1 MNEKYFYLCVYL
13 SSLNLLPM
21 KRIFCTL
28 LLAVTHFIVGAQNNP
43 VNYPVY
49 SGKDLGL
56 SYSASASTFKIWAPT
71 ATDAKL
77 NLYKS
82 DIGGNAESSLKMN
95 KGINGVWELTV
106 KQDLKNSYYT
116 FQVNIGNTWSEEVVD
131 PYAKACGTNGLRA
144 QVVDFT
150 ETNPIG
156 WAQDKSPNF
165 STANKQTDA
174 IIYELHVRDASIHAS
189 SGIKNKGKFLG
200 LAELGTK
207 NMAGQYTGLSH
218 IKELG
223 VTHVH
228 LLPFYDYNSVDE
240 TKSATQ
246 YNWGYDPVN
255 YNIPEGSYSTNPS
268 DGKVRI
274 KELKEL
280 VKTMH
285 SNGLRI
291 IMDVVYNHT
300 ALTKNS
306 NFNILVPDYYYRKRA
321 DGSFSDASG
330 CGNET
335 ASDKAMF
342 QKFMIESVVYWVKEY
357 HIDGFRFDLMG
368 VHDIETM
375 NLISDTLHKIKPSI
389 VLYGEG
395 WTSGGSPLSEEKR
408 ALKKNAAQLND
419 IAVFSDDMRD
429 GIKGS
434 VFNINDR
441 GFATGNIGNS
451 ESVKFGIVAAG
462 NHPQINYNNINY
474 TKGPYTAGPA
484 GLINYADCHDNNIL
498 WDKIELS
505 FKDASEEARTKMAQ
519 LAYAIVLTAQGASF
533 LHAGT
538 EFLRTK
544 NGVENSFDKG
554 DIVNGINWDLKTKN
568 NNTYQLIRSLIKIRR
583 AHPAF
588 RMQTAAQIA
597 KHLQFENN
605 QSAGII
611 SYTMNGAA
619 VGDSWKKIWVAYNG
633 SQNPQS
639 VTLPTGTW
647 KIGLSTTGSTKMGN
661 NFTLAGSS
669 AVILYGE

>member
-1 MNEKYFYLCVYL
+1 MKK
-13 SSLNLLPM
+13 LLVV
-21 KRIFCTL
+21 IL
-28 LLAVTHFIVGAQNNP
+28 LIATASYGTAQNLSGS
-43 VNYPVY
+43 YPVY
-49 SGKDLGL
+49 NGKDLGL
-56 SYSASASTFKIWAPT
+56 TYSPKVATFKIWAPT
-71 ATDAKL
+71 ATAAKL

-82 DIGGNAESSLKMN
+82 DLGGTAIRTINLN
-95 KGINGVWELTV
+95 KGENGVWQITV
-106 KQDLKNSYYT
+106 HENLKNNYYT
-116 FQVNIGNTWSEEVVD
+116 FQVNINNTWSEEVVD

-144 QVVDFT
+144 QVIDLK
-150 ETNPIG
+150 ETNPVG
-156 WAQDKSPNF
+156 WDQDKSPNF
-165 STANKQTDA
+165 SSTNKQTDA

-200 LAELGTK
+200 LAEVGTK
-207 NMAGQYTGLSH
+207 NNAGQSTGLSH

-240 TKSATQ
+240 TKAAVQ

-255 YNIPEGSYSTNPS
+255 YNIPEGSYSTNPA

-280 VKTMH
+280 IKTMH

-321 DGSFSDASG
+321 DGSFSDASS

-335 ASDKAMF
+335 ASDHAMF

-368 VHDIETM
+368 IHDIETM

-395 WTSGGSPLSEEKR
+395 WTSSSSPLPDDKR
-408 ALKKNAAQLND
+408 ALKKNAAKLNG

-441 GFATGNIGNS
+441 GFATGQIENS
-451 ESVKFGIVAAG
+451 ESVKFGVIAAG
-462 NHPQINYNNINY
+462 KHPQIDYSKVNYS
-474 TKGPYTAGPA
+474 KEPYTAGPA

-505 FKDASEEARTKMAQ
+505 FKEASVAERTKMHE

-554 DIVNGINWDLKTKN
+554 DIVNGINWDLKTQN
-568 NNTYQLIRSLIKIRR
+568 NASYQFIKSLIQIRR
-583 AHPAF
+583 THPAF
-588 RMQTAAQIA
+588 RMQTAQEIA
-597 KHLQFENN
+597 TNLNFEENLPP
-605 QSAGII
+605 GII
-611 SYTMNGAA
+611 AYTINGAA

-633 SQNPQS
+633 KQTPQTI
-639 VTLPTGTW
+639 TLPKGTW
-647 KIGLSTTGSTKMGN
+647 KVGLSSKGSSKSATN
-661 NFTLAGSS
+661 YTLAGSS
-669 AVILYGE
+669 AVILYGQ

>member
-1 MNEKYFYLCVYL
+1 MKNIIAFVVLFA
-13 SSLNLLPM
+13 SLNG
-21 KRIFCTL
+21 
-28 LLAVTHFIVGAQNNP
+28 LAAQESKID
-43 VNYPVY
+43 YPVY
-49 SGKDLGL
+49 TGKDLGL
-56 SYSASASTFKIWAPT
+56 TYTPTAATFKIWAPT
-71 ATDAKL
+71 ATAAKL
-77 NLYKS
+77 NIYKS
-82 DIGGNAESSLKMN
+82 DLGGTAVRSITMN
-95 KGINGVWELTV
+95 KGVNGVWQITV
-106 KQDLKNSYYT
+106 PENLKNSYYT

-144 QVVDFT
+144 QVIDLK
-150 ETNPIG
+150 ETNPVG
-156 WAQDKSPNF
+156 WDKDKSPNF
-165 STANKQTDA
+165 SVANKQTDA
-174 IIYELHVRDASIHAS
+174 LIYELHVRDASIHAS

-207 NMAGQYTGLSH
+207 NNTGQLTGLSH

-223 VTHVH
+223 VTHIH

-240 TKSATQ
+240 TKSAVQ

-274 KELKEL
+274 RELKEL
-280 VKTMH
+280 IKTMH

-321 DGSFSDASG
+321 DGSFSDASS

-335 ASDKAMF
+335 ASEKAMF
-342 QKFMIESVVYWVKEY
+342 QKFMIESVVYWVNEY

-368 VHDIETM
+368 IHDIQTM
-375 NLISDTLHKIKPSI
+375 NMISDTLHKIKPSI

-395 WTSGGSPLSEEKR
+395 WTSSSSPLPEDKR
-408 ALKKNAAQLND
+408 ALKKNAAQLNG

-434 VFNINDR
+434 VFNIDDR
-441 GFATGNIGNS
+441 GFATGNTSNS
-451 ESVKFGIVAAG
+451 ESVKFGVVAAG
-462 NHPQINYNNINY
+462 KHPQINYSKVNY
-474 TKGPYTAGPA
+474 SKEPYTSGPA

-505 FKDASEEARTKMAQ
+505 FKSASAAERTKMHE

-554 DIVNGINWDLKTKN
+554 DIVNGIDWDLKTKN
-568 NNTYQLIRSLIKIRR
+568 IASYQFIKSLVQIRR

-588 RMQTAAQIA
+588 RMQTAQQIA
-597 KHLQFENN
+597 TNINFENN
-605 QSAGII
+605 LPTGII
-611 SYTMNGAA
+611 AYTINGAA
-619 VGDSWKKIWVAYNG
+619 VGDNWKKIWIAYNG
-633 SQNPQS
+633 SQTPQTL
-639 VTLPTGTW
+639 TLPKGTW
-647 KIGLSTTGSTKMGN
+647 KVGLSSNGSSKIGN

-669 AVILYGE
+669 AVILYGQ

>member
-1 MNEKYFYLCVYL
+1 MKNIIAFVILFASL
-13 SSLNLLPM
+13 SGV
-21 KRIFCTL
+21 
-28 LLAVTHFIVGAQNNP
+28 AAQESKF
-43 VNYPVY
+43 VYPVY

-56 SYSASASTFKIWAPT
+56 TYTPTAATFKIWAPT
-71 ATDAKL
+71 ATAATL
-77 NLYKS
+77 NIYKS
-82 DIGGNAESSLKMN
+82 DLGGTAVRSITMN
-95 KGINGVWELTV
+95 KGDNGVWQITV
-106 KQDLKNSYYT
+106 PENLKNSYYT

-144 QVVDFT
+144 QVIDLK
-150 ETNPIG
+150 ETNPVG
-156 WAQDKSPNF
+156 WAQDISPNF
-165 STANKQTDA
+165 SVSNKQTDA
-174 IIYELHVRDASIHAS
+174 VIYELHVRDASIHAS

-207 NMAGQYTGLSH
+207 NSAGQFTGLSH

-223 VTHVH
+223 VTHIH

-240 TKSATQ
+240 TKSAVQ

-255 YNIPEGSYSTNPS
+255 YNIPEGSYSSNPA

-280 VKTMH
+280 IKTMH

-321 DGSFSDASG
+321 DGSFSDASS

-335 ASDKAMF
+335 ASEKAMF

-368 VHDIETM
+368 IHDIQTM
-375 NLISDTLHKIKPSI
+375 NMISDTLHKIKPSI

-395 WTSGGSPLSEEKR
+395 WTSSSSPLPEDKR
-408 ALKKNAAQLND
+408 ALKKNAAQLNG

-434 VFNINDR
+434 VFNIDDR
-441 GFATGNIGNS
+441 GFATGNTSNS

-462 NHPQINYNNINY
+462 KHPQINYSKVNY
-474 TKGPYTAGPA
+474 SKEPYTAGPA

-505 FKDASEEARTKMAQ
+505 FKSASAAERTKMHE

-554 DIVNGINWDLKTKN
+554 DIVNGIDWDLKTKN
-568 NNTYQLIRSLIKIRR
+568 IASYQFIKNLVQIRR
-583 AHPAF
+583 SHPAF
-588 RMQTAAQIA
+588 RMQTAEQIA
-597 KHLQFENN
+597 THLNFESN
-605 QSAGII
+605 QPTGII
-611 SYTMNGAA
+611 SYTINGAA
-619 VGDSWKKIWVAYNG
+619 VGDTWKKIWVAYNG
-633 SQNPQS
+633 SQTPQS
-639 VTLPTGTW
+639 LTLPKGTW
-647 KIGLSTTGSTKMGN
+647 KVGLSSNGSSKMGN

-669 AVILYGE
+669 AVILYGQ

>member
-1 MNEKYFYLCVYL
+1 MIVFVLL
-13 SSLNLLPM
+13 FASL
-21 KRIFCTL
+21 
-28 LLAVTHFIVGAQNNP
+28 THSTAQESKIS
-43 VNYPVY
+43 YPVY
-49 SGKDLGL
+49 TGSDLGL
-56 SYSASASTFKIWAPT
+56 TYSQKASTFKIWAPT
-71 ATDAKL
+71 ATAAKL

-82 DIGGNAESSLKMN
+82 DIGGTASRSIQMSSGEN
-95 KGINGVWELTV
+95 GIWLITLPEN
-106 KQDLKNSYYT
+106 LKNNYYT
-116 FQVNIGNTWSEEVVD
+116 FQVFIDNVWSEEVVD

-144 QVVDFT
+144 QVVDLN

-156 WAQDKSPNF
+156 WAKDRSPNF
-165 STANKQTDA
+165 STSNKQTDA
-174 IIYELHVRDASIHAS
+174 IIYELHVRDASIHES

-207 NMAGQYTGLSH
+207 NSAGQFTGLSH

-223 VTHVH
+223 VTHIH

-240 TKSATQ
+240 TKAATQ
-246 YNWGYDPVN
+246 YNWGYDPVH

-280 VKTMH
+280 IKTMH

-306 NFNILVPDYYYRKRA
+306 NFNILVPNYYYRKRA

-335 ASDKAMF
+335 ASDQAMF
-342 QKFMIESVVYWVKEY
+342 RKFMIESVVYWVKEY

-375 NLISDTLHKIKPSI
+375 NLISDTLHKLKPSI

-395 WTSGGSPLSEEKR
+395 WTSGGSTLPEEKR
-408 ALKKNAAQLND
+408 AIKKNAAQLNG

-462 NHPQINYNNINY
+462 NHPQINYNQVNY
-474 TKGPYTAGPA
+474 SKAPYTTGPA

-505 FKDASEEARTKMAQ
+505 FKDASIIERTKMHE

-568 NNTYQLIRSLIKIRR
+568 IGTYQFIKNVIKIRR
-583 AHPAF
+583 THPAF
-588 RMQTAAQIA
+588 RMQSAQQIA
-597 KHLQFENN
+597 NHLRFENN
-605 QSAGII
+605 QPAGII
-611 SYTMNGAA
+611 AYTINGAA
-619 VGDSWKKIWVAYNG
+619 VGDTWKKIWVAYNG
-633 SQNPQS
+633 SQTSQTL
-639 VTLPTGTW
+639 TLPMGSW
-647 KIGLSTTGSTKMGN
+647 KIGLSGKGSSIMGN
-661 NFTLAGSS
+661 NFTLSGSS

>member
-1 MNEKYFYLCVYL
+1 MKK
-13 SSLNLLPM
+13 LLVV
-21 KRIFCTL
+21 IL
-28 LLAVTHFIVGAQNNP
+28 LIATASYGTAQNLSGS
-43 VNYPVY
+43 YPVY
-49 SGKDLGL
+49 NGKDLGL
-56 SYSASASTFKIWAPT
+56 TYSPKAATFKIWAPT
-71 ATDAKL
+71 ATAARL

-82 DIGGNAESSLKMN
+82 DMGGTAIRTINLN
-95 KGINGVWELTV
+95 KGENGVWQITV
-106 KQDLKNSYYT
+106 HENLKNNYYT
-116 FQVNIGNTWSEEVVD
+116 FQVNINNTWSEEVVD

-144 QVVDFT
+144 QVIDLK
-150 ETNPIG
+150 ETNPVG
-156 WAQDKSPNF
+156 WDQDKSPNF
-165 STANKQTDA
+165 SSTNKQTDA

-200 LAELGTK
+200 LAEVGTK
-207 NMAGQYTGLSH
+207 NNAGQSTGLSH

-240 TKSATQ
+240 TKAAVQ

-280 VKTMH
+280 IKTMH
-285 SNGLRI
+285 SSGLRI

-306 NFNILVPDYYYRKRA
+306 NFNTLVPDYYYRKRA
-321 DGSFSDASG
+321 DGSFSDASS

-335 ASDKAMF
+335 ASDHAMF

-368 VHDIETM
+368 IHDIETM

-395 WTSGGSPLSEEKR
+395 WTSSSSPLPDDKR
-408 ALKKNAAQLND
+408 ALKKNAAKLNG

-441 GFATGNIGNS
+441 GFATGQIENS

-462 NHPQINYNNINY
+462 KHPQINYSKVNY
-474 TKGPYTAGPA
+474 SKEPYTASPA

-505 FKDASEEARTKMAQ
+505 FKEASVAERTKMHE

-554 DIVNGINWDLKTKN
+554 DVVNGINWDLKTQN
-568 NNTYQLIRSLIKIRR
+568 NSSYQFIKSLIQIRR

-597 KHLQFENN
+597 THLNFEENLPT
-605 QSAGII
+605 GII
-611 SYTMNGAA
+611 AYTINGAA
-619 VGDSWKKIWVAYNG
+619 VGDTWKKIWVAYNG
-633 SQNPQS
+633 KQTPQ
-639 VTLPTGTW
+639 TIALPKGTW
-647 KIGLSTTGSTKMGN
+647 KVGLSSKGSSKSATN
-661 NFTLAGSS
+661 YTLAGSS

>member
-1 MNEKYFYLCVYL
+1 MKNIAAFVVFII
-13 SSLNLLPM
+13 SLNV
-21 KRIFCTL
+21 
-28 LLAVTHFIVGAQNNP
+28 VTAQESRTS
-43 VNYPVY
+43 YPFY

-56 SYSASASTFKIWAPT
+56 TYSPKAATFKIWAPT
-71 ATDAKL
+71 ATAAKL

-82 DIGGNAESSLKMN
+82 DLGGTAIRSINMN
-95 KGINGVWELTV
+95 KGENGIWQITV
-106 KQDLKNSYYT
+106 AENLKNSYYT

-144 QVVDFT
+144 QVIDLK
-150 ETNPIG
+150 ETNPVG

-165 STANKQTDA
+165 SVSNKQTDA
-174 IIYELHVRDASIHAS
+174 VIYELHVRDASIHES

-200 LAELGTK
+200 LAEVGTK
-207 NMAGQYTGLSH
+207 NSAGQSTGLSH

-240 TKSATQ
+240 TKAAVQ

-255 YNIPEGSYSTNPS
+255 YNIPEGSYSTNPA

-280 VKTMH
+280 IKTMH

-300 ALTKNS
+300 ALTKNA

-321 DGSFSDASG
+321 DGSFSDASS

-335 ASDKAMF
+335 ASDHAMF
-342 QKFMIESVVYWVKEY
+342 QKFMIESVVYWVNEY

-368 VHDIETM
+368 IHDIETM

-395 WTSGGSPLSEEKR
+395 WTSSSSPLPEEKR
-408 ALKKNAAQLND
+408 ALKKNAAQLNG

-434 VFNINDR
+434 VFNIDDR

-462 NHPQINYNNINY
+462 KHPQINYSKVNY
-474 TKGPYTAGPA
+474 SKEPYTAGPA

-498 WDKIELS
+498 WDKIALS
-505 FKDASEEARTKMAQ
+505 FKEASVAERTKMHE

-554 DIVNGINWDLKTKN
+554 DIVNGIDWDLKTKN
-568 NNTYQLIRSLIKIRR
+568 NTSYQFIKNLVQIRR

-588 RMQTAAQIA
+588 RLQTAAQIA
-597 KHLQFENN
+597 THINFENS
-605 QSAGII
+605 QPAGII
-611 SYTMNGAA
+611 AYTINGAA
-619 VGDSWKKIWVAYNG
+619 VGDTWKKIWVAYNG
-633 SQNPQS
+633 SLSPQTL
-639 VTLPTGTW
+639 TLPRGTW
-647 KIGLSTTGSTKMGN
+647 KVGLSSNGSSKLDD

-669 AVILYGE
+669 AVILYGQ

>member
-1 MNEKYFYLCVYL
+1 MKKIIAFVIFFV
-13 SSLNLLPM
+13 SLN
-21 KRIFCTL
+21 I
-28 LLAVTHFIVGAQNNP
+28 VTAQENKTS
-43 VNYPVY
+43 YPVY

-56 SYSASASTFKIWAPT
+56 TYTPTAATFKIWAPT
-71 ATDAKL
+71 ATAAKL

-82 DIGGNAESSLKMN
+82 DLGGTATRSIAMN
-95 KGINGVWELTV
+95 QGVNGVWYLTV
-106 KQDLKNSYYT
+106 PENLKNSYYT

-131 PYAKACGTNGLRA
+131 PYAKACGTNGVRA
-144 QVVDFT
+144 QVIDLK
-150 ETNPIG
+150 ETNPVG
-156 WAQDKSPNF
+156 WAGDKSPSF
-165 STANKQTDA
+165 STSNKQTDA
-174 IIYELHVRDASIHAS
+174 VIYELHVRDASIHAS
-189 SGIKNKGKFLG
+189 SGIKNKGKFIG

-207 NMAGQYTGLSH
+207 NSAGQFTGLSH

-223 VTHVH
+223 VTHIH

-240 TKSATQ
+240 TKSAVQ

-255 YNIPEGSYSTNPS
+255 YNIPEGSYSTNPA

-280 VKTMH
+280 IKTMH

-321 DGSFSDASG
+321 DGSFSDASS

-342 QKFMIESVVYWVKEY
+342 QKFMIESVVYWVNEY

-368 VHDIETM
+368 IHDIQTM
-375 NLISDTLHKIKPSI
+375 NMISDTLHKIKPSI

-395 WTSGGSPLSEEKR
+395 WTSSSSPLPEEKR
-408 ALKKNAAQLND
+408 ALKKNAAQLKGV
-419 IAVFSDDMRD
+419 AVFSDDMRD

-434 VFNINDR
+434 VFNIGDR
-441 GFATGNIGNS
+441 GFATGNTSNS

-462 NHPQINYNNINY
+462 KHPQINYSKVNY
-474 TKGPYTAGPA
+474 SKEPYTAGPT

-505 FKDASEEARTKMAQ
+505 FKEASAAERTKMHE
-519 LAYAIVLTAQGASF
+519 LAYAIVLTAQGSSF

-538 EFLRTK
+538 EFLRSK

-554 DIVNGINWDLKTKN
+554 DIVNGIDWDLKTKN
-568 NNTYQLIRSLIKIRR
+568 NVSYQFIKSLVQIRR

-588 RMQTAAQIA
+588 RMQTAQQIA
-597 KHLQFENN
+597 TQLNFENN
-605 QSAGII
+605 LPTGII
-611 SYTMNGAA
+611 AYTINGGA
-619 VGDSWKKIWVAYNG
+619 VGDTWKKIWVAYNG
-633 SQNPQS
+633 SQTPQ
-639 VTLPTGTW
+639 TLRLPSGTW
-647 KIGLSTTGSTKMGN
+647 KIGLSSNGSSKMGN

-669 AVILYGE
+669 AVILYGQ

>member
-1 MNEKYFYLCVYL
+1 
-13 SSLNLLPM
+13 
-21 KRIFCTL
+21 
-28 LLAVTHFIVGAQNNP
+28 
-43 VNYPVY
+43 
-49 SGKDLGL
+49 
-56 SYSASASTFKIWAPT
+56 
-71 ATDAKL
+71 
-77 NLYKS
+77 
-82 DIGGNAESSLKMN
+82 MN
-95 KGINGVWELTV
+95 KGENGIWQITV
-106 KQDLKNSYYT
+106 AENLKNSYYT

-144 QVVDFT
+144 QVIDLK
-150 ETNPIG
+150 ETNPVG

-165 STANKQTDA
+165 SVSNKQTDA
-174 IIYELHVRDASIHAS
+174 VIYELHVRDASIHAS

-200 LAELGTK
+200 LAEVGTK
-207 NMAGQYTGLSH
+207 NSAGQSTGLSH

-240 TKSATQ
+240 TKAAVQ

-255 YNIPEGSYSTNPS
+255 YNIPEGSYSTNPA

-280 VKTMH
+280 IKTMH

-300 ALTKNS
+300 ALTKNA

-321 DGSFSDASG
+321 DGSFSDASS

-335 ASDKAMF
+335 ASDNAMF
-342 QKFMIESVVYWVKEY
+342 QKFMIESVVYWVNEY

-368 VHDIETM
+368 IHDIETM

-395 WTSGGSPLSEEKR
+395 WTSSSSPLPEEKR
-408 ALKKNAAQLND
+408 ALKKNAAQLNG

-434 VFNINDR
+434 VFNIDDR

-462 NHPQINYNNINY
+462 KHPQINYSKVNY
-474 TKGPYTAGPA
+474 SKEPYTAGPA

-498 WDKIELS
+498 WDKIALS
-505 FKDASEEARTKMAQ
+505 FKEASVAERTKMHE

-554 DIVNGINWDLKTKN
+554 DIVNGIDWDLKTKN
-568 NNTYQLIRSLIKIRR
+568 NTSYQFIKNLVQIRR

-588 RMQTAAQIA
+588 RLQTAAQIA
-597 KHLQFENN
+597 THINFENS
-605 QSAGII
+605 QPAGII
-611 SYTMNGAA
+611 AYTINGAA
-619 VGDSWKKIWVAYNG
+619 VGDTWKKIWVAYNG
-633 SQNPQS
+633 SLSPQTL
-639 VTLPTGTW
+639 TLPRGTW
-647 KIGLSTTGSTKMGN
+647 KVGLSSNGSSKLDD

-669 AVILYGE
+669 AVILYGQ

>member
-1 MNEKYFYLCVYL
+1 
-13 SSLNLLPM
+13 M
-21 KRIFCTL
+21 KKL
-28 LLAVTHFIVGAQNNP
+28 IVLIVLIATASYGTAQNISSR
-43 VNYPVY
+43 YPVY
-49 SGKDLGL
+49 NGKDLGL
-56 SYSASASTFKIWAPT
+56 TYSPAAATFKIWAPT
-71 ATDAKL
+71 ATAARL
-77 NLYKS
+77 NVYKS
-82 DIGGNAESSLKMN
+82 DMGGSVIRSINMN
-95 KGINGVWELTV
+95 KGENGVWQITV
-106 KQDLKNSYYT
+106 PENLKNSYYT
-116 FQVNIGNTWSEEVVD
+116 FQVNIDNAWSEEVVD

-144 QVVDFT
+144 QVIDLK
-150 ETNPIG
+150 ETNPVG
-156 WAQDKSPNF
+156 WEKDKSPNF
-165 STANKQTDA
+165 SVSNKQTDA
-174 IIYELHVRDASIHAS
+174 VIYELHVRDASIHAS

-200 LAELGTK
+200 LAEVGTK
-207 NMAGQYTGLSH
+207 NSAGQSTGLSH

-240 TKSATQ
+240 TKAAVQ

-280 VKTMH
+280 IKTMH

-321 DGSFSDASG
+321 DGTFSDASS

-335 ASDKAMF
+335 ASDHAMF

-368 VHDIETM
+368 IHDIETM

-395 WTSGGSPLSEEKR
+395 WTSSSSPLPDDKR
-408 ALKKNAAQLND
+408 ALKKNAAKLNG

-441 GFATGNIGNS
+441 GFATGQIENS

-462 NHPQINYNNINY
+462 THPQINYSKVNY
-474 TKGPYTAGPA
+474 SKEPYTAGPA

-505 FKDASEEARTKMAQ
+505 FKEASVAQRTKMHE

-554 DIVNGINWDLKTKN
+554 DVVNGINWDLKTKN
-568 NNTYQLIRSLIKIRR
+568 NASYQFIKNLVQIRR

-588 RMQTAAQIA
+588 RMQTAQQIA
-597 KHLQFENN
+597 THLNFENN
-605 QSAGII
+605 QPAGII
-611 SYTMNGAA
+611 AYTLNGAA
-619 VGDSWKKIWVAYNG
+619 VGDSWKKIWVAFNG
-633 SQNPQS
+633 SQNPQ
-639 VTLPTGTW
+639 TLTVPKGTW
-647 KIGLSTTGSTKMGN
+647 KVGFYGQDAPKIGN

>member
-1 MNEKYFYLCVYL
+1 
-13 SSLNLLPM
+13 
-21 KRIFCTL
+21 
-28 LLAVTHFIVGAQNNP
+28 
-43 VNYPVY
+43 
-49 SGKDLGL
+49 
-56 SYSASASTFKIWAPT
+56 
-71 ATDAKL
+71 
-77 NLYKS
+77 
-82 DIGGNAESSLKMN
+82 
-95 KGINGVWELTV
+95 
-106 KQDLKNSYYT
+106 
-116 FQVNIGNTWSEEVVD
+116 
-131 PYAKACGTNGLRA
+131 
-144 QVVDFT
+144 
-150 ETNPIG
+150 
-156 WAQDKSPNF
+156 
-165 STANKQTDA
+165 
-174 IIYELHVRDASIHAS
+174 
-189 SGIKNKGKFLG
+189 
-200 LAELGTK
+200 
-207 NMAGQYTGLSH
+207 
-218 IKELG
+218 
-223 VTHVH
+223 
-228 LLPFYDYNSVDE
+228 
-240 TKSATQ
+240 
-246 YNWGYDPVN
+246 
-255 YNIPEGSYSTNPS
+255 
-268 DGKVRI
+268 
-274 KELKEL
+274 
-280 VKTMH
+280 MH

-368 VHDIETM
+368 VHDIQTM

-395 WTSGGSPLSEEKR
+395 WTSGSSPLAEEKR
-408 ALKKNAAQLND
+408 ALKKNAAQLNG

-462 NHPQINYNNINY
+462 NHPQINYNNVNY
-474 TKGPYTAGPA
+474 SKSPYTAGPA

-505 FKDASEEARTKMAQ
+505 FKDASEQARTKMHE

-538 EFLRTK
+538 EFLRSK

-554 DIVNGINWDLKTKN
+554 DMVNGINWDLKTKN
-568 NNTYQLIRSLIKIRR
+568 NATYQFIKNLIQIRR
-583 AHPAF
+583 LHPAF

-597 KHLQFENN
+597 THLQFENN
-605 QSAGII
+605 QPAGII
-611 SYTMNGAA
+611 AYSVNGAA
-619 VGDSWKKIWVAYNG
+619 VGDTWKKIWVAYNG
-633 SQNPQS
+633 SQTPQ
-639 VTLPTGTW
+639 TLILPKGTW
-647 KIGLSTTGSTKMGN
+647 KIGLSNSSSTKMGIN
-661 NFTLAGSS
+661 YTLAGSS
-669 AVILYGE
+669 VVILYGE

>member
-1 MNEKYFYLCVYL
+1 MKNIIAFVVLFAV
-13 SSLNLLPM
+13 LNG
-21 KRIFCTL
+21 
-28 LLAVTHFIVGAQNNP
+28 LAAQESKID
-43 VNYPVY
+43 YPVY
-49 SGKDLGL
+49 AGKDLGL
-56 SYSASASTFKIWAPT
+56 TYTPTATTFKIWAPT
-71 ATDAKL
+71 ATAAKL
-77 NLYKS
+77 NIYKS
-82 DIGGNAESSLKMN
+82 DLGGTAVRSITMN
-95 KGINGVWELTV
+95 KGVDGVWQITV
-106 KQDLKNSYYT
+106 PENLKNSYYT

-144 QVVDFT
+144 QVIDLK
-150 ETNPIG
+150 ETNPVG
-156 WAQDKSPNF
+156 WDKDTLPNF
-165 STANKQTDA
+165 SVANKQTDA
-174 IIYELHVRDASIHAS
+174 VIYELHVRDASIHAS

-207 NMAGQYTGLSH
+207 NSAGQTTGLSH

-223 VTHVH
+223 VTHIH

-240 TKSATQ
+240 TKSAVQ

-274 KELKEL
+274 RELKEL
-280 VKTMH
+280 IKTMH

-291 IMDVVYNHT
+291 VMDVVYNHT

-321 DGSFSDASG
+321 DGSFSDASS

-335 ASDKAMF
+335 ASEKAMF
-342 QKFMIESVVYWVKEY
+342 QKFMIESVVYWVNEY

-368 VHDIETM
+368 IHDIQTM
-375 NLISDTLHKIKPSI
+375 NMISDTLHKIKPSI

-395 WTSGGSPLSEEKR
+395 WTSSSSPLSEDKR
-408 ALKKNAAQLND
+408 ALKKNAAQLNG

-434 VFNINDR
+434 VFNIDDR
-441 GFATGNIGNS
+441 GFATGNTSNS

-462 NHPQINYNNINY
+462 KHPQINYSKVNY
-474 TKGPYTAGPA
+474 SKEPYTAGPA

-505 FKDASEEARTKMAQ
+505 FKSASAAERTKMHE

-554 DIVNGINWDLKTKN
+554 DIVNGIDWDLKTKN
-568 NNTYQLIRSLIKIRR
+568 MASYQFIKSLVQIRR

-588 RMQTAAQIA
+588 RMQTAQEIA
-597 KHLQFENN
+597 TNINFENN
-605 QSAGII
+605 QPSGII
-611 SYTMNGAA
+611 AYTINGAA
-619 VGDSWKKIWVAYNG
+619 VGDTWKKIWVAYNG
-633 SQNPQS
+633 SQTPQTL
-639 VTLPTGTW
+639 TLPKGTW
-647 KIGLSTTGSTKMGN
+647 KVGLGSKGSSKMGN

-669 AVILYGE
+669 AVILYGQ

>member
-1 MNEKYFYLCVYL
+1 MKK
-13 SSLNLLPM
+13 LLVL
-21 KRIFCTL
+21 IL
-28 LLAVTHFIVGAQNNP
+28 LIATASYGTAQNLSGS
-43 VNYPVY
+43 YPVY
-49 SGKDLGL
+49 NGKDLGL
-56 SYSASASTFKIWAPT
+56 TYSPKAATFKIWAPT
-71 ATDAKL
+71 ATAARL

-82 DIGGNAESSLKMN
+82 DMGGTAIRTINLN
-95 KGINGVWELTV
+95 KGENGVWQITIPEN
-106 KQDLKNSYYT
+106 LKNNYYT

-144 QVVDFT
+144 QVIDLK
-150 ETNPIG
+150 ETNPVG
-156 WAQDKSPNF
+156 WDQDKSPNF
-165 STANKQTDA
+165 SSTNKQTDA

-200 LAELGTK
+200 LAEVGTK
-207 NMAGQYTGLSH
+207 NSAGQSTGLSH

-240 TKSATQ
+240 TKAAVQ

-280 VKTMH
+280 IKTMH

-306 NFNILVPDYYYRKRA
+306 NFNTLVPDYYYRKRA
-321 DGSFSDASG
+321 DGSFSDASS

-335 ASDKAMF
+335 ASDNAMF

-368 VHDIETM
+368 IHDIETM

-395 WTSGGSPLSEEKR
+395 WTSSSSPLTDDKR
-408 ALKKNAAQLND
+408 ALKKNAAQLNG

-441 GFATGNIGNS
+441 GFATGQIENS
-451 ESVKFGIVAAG
+451 ESVKFGVVAAG
-462 NHPQINYNNINY
+462 KHPQINYSKVNY
-474 TKGPYTAGPA
+474 SKEPYTAGPA

-505 FKDASEEARTKMAQ
+505 FKEASVAERTKMHE
-519 LAYAIVLTAQGASF
+519 LAYAIVLTSQGASF

-554 DIVNGINWDLKTKN
+554 DVVNGINWDLKTQN
-568 NNTYQLIRSLIKIRR
+568 NASYQFIKSLIQIRR
-583 AHPAF
+583 THPAF
-588 RMQTAAQIA
+588 KMQTAQEIA
-597 KHLQFENN
+597 TNLNFEENLPP
-605 QSAGII
+605 GII
-611 SYTMNGAA
+611 AYTINGAA

-633 SQNPQS
+633 KQTPQTI
-639 VTLPTGTW
+639 TLPKGTW
-647 KIGLSTTGSTKMGN
+647 KVGLSSKGSSKSAADY
-661 NFTLAGSS
+661 TLAGSS
-669 AVILYGE
+669 AVILYGQ

>member
-1 MNEKYFYLCVYL
+1 MIVFVLL
-13 SSLNLLPM
+13 FASL
-21 KRIFCTL
+21 
-28 LLAVTHFIVGAQNNP
+28 THSTAQESKIS
-43 VNYPVY
+43 YPVY
-49 SGKDLGL
+49 KGSDLGL
-56 SYSASASTFKIWAPT
+56 TYSQKASTFKIWAPT
-71 ATDAKL
+71 ATAAKL
-77 NLYKS
+77 NVYKS
-82 DIGGNAESSLKMN
+82 DMGGTASRSIQMSSGEN
-95 KGINGVWELTV
+95 GIWLITLPEN
-106 KQDLKNSYYT
+106 LKNNYYT
-116 FQVNIGNTWSEEVVD
+116 FQVFIDNVWSEEVVD

-144 QVVDFT
+144 QVVDLN

-156 WAQDKSPNF
+156 WAKDRSPNF
-165 STANKQTDA
+165 STSNKQTDA
-174 IIYELHVRDASIHAS
+174 IIYELHVRDASIHES

-207 NMAGQYTGLSH
+207 NSAGQFTGLSH

-223 VTHVH
+223 VTHIH

-240 TKSATQ
+240 TKAATQ
-246 YNWGYDPVN
+246 YNWGYDPVH

-280 VKTMH
+280 IKTMH

-306 NFNILVPDYYYRKRA
+306 NFNILVPNYYYRKRA

-335 ASDKAMF
+335 ASDQAMF
-342 QKFMIESVVYWVKEY
+342 RKFMIESVVYWVKEY

-375 NLISDTLHKIKPSI
+375 NLISDTLHKLKPSI

-395 WTSGGSPLSEEKR
+395 WTSGGSTLPEEKR
-408 ALKKNAAQLND
+408 AIKKNAAQLNG

-462 NHPQINYNNINY
+462 NHPQINYNQVNY
-474 TKGPYTAGPA
+474 SKAPYTTGPA

-505 FKDASEEARTKMAQ
+505 FKDASIIERTKMHE

-568 NNTYQLIRSLIKIRR
+568 IGTYQFIKNVIKIRR
-583 AHPAF
+583 THPAF
-588 RMQTAAQIA
+588 RMQSAQQIA
-597 KHLQFENN
+597 NHLRFENN
-605 QSAGII
+605 QPAGII
-611 SYTMNGAA
+611 AYTINGAA
-619 VGDSWKKIWVAYNG
+619 LGDTWKKIWVAYNG
-633 SQNPQS
+633 SQTSQTL
-639 VTLPTGTW
+639 TLPKGSW
-647 KIGLSTTGSTKMGN
+647 KIGVSGKGSSKMGN
-661 NFTLAGSS
+661 NFTLSGSS

>member
-1 MNEKYFYLCVYL
+1 MKK
-13 SSLNLLPM
+13 LLVL
-21 KRIFCTL
+21 IL
-28 LLAVTHFIVGAQNNP
+28 LVATASYGTAQNLSGS
-43 VNYPVY
+43 YPVY
-49 SGKDLGL
+49 NGKDLGL
-56 SYSASASTFKIWAPT
+56 TYSPKAATFKIWAPT
-71 ATDAKL
+71 ATAATL

-82 DIGGNAESSLKMN
+82 DMGGNAVRSINMN
-95 KGINGVWELTV
+95 KGENGVWQITV
-106 KQDLKNSYYT
+106 PENLKNSYYT
-116 FQVNIGNTWSEEVVD
+116 FQVNIGNAWSEEVVD

-144 QVVDFT
+144 QVIDLK
-150 ETNPIG
+150 ETNPVG

-165 STANKQTDA
+165 SVSNKQTDA
-174 IIYELHVRDASIHAS
+174 VIYELHVRDASIHAS

-200 LAELGTK
+200 LAEVGTK
-207 NMAGQYTGLSH
+207 NSAGQSTGLSH

-240 TKSATQ
+240 TKAAVQ

-255 YNIPEGSYSTNPS
+255 YNIPEGSYSTNPA

-280 VKTMH
+280 IKTMH

-300 ALTKNS
+300 ALTKNA

-321 DGSFSDASG
+321 DGSFSDASS

-335 ASDKAMF
+335 ASDNAMF
-342 QKFMIESVVYWVKEY
+342 QKFMIESVVYWVNEY

-368 VHDIETM
+368 IHDIETM

-395 WTSGGSPLSEEKR
+395 WTSSSSPLPEEKR
-408 ALKKNAAQLND
+408 ALKKNAAQLNG

-434 VFNINDR
+434 VFNIDDR

-462 NHPQINYNNINY
+462 KHPQINYSKVNY
-474 TKGPYTAGPA
+474 SKEPYTAGPA

-498 WDKIELS
+498 WDKIALS
-505 FKDASEEARTKMAQ
+505 FKEASVAERTKMHE

-554 DIVNGINWDLKTKN
+554 DIVNGIDWDLKTKN
-568 NNTYQLIRSLIKIRR
+568 NTSYQFIKNLVQIRR

-588 RMQTAAQIA
+588 RLQTAAQIA
-597 KHLQFENN
+597 THINFENS
-605 QSAGII
+605 QPAGII
-611 SYTMNGAA
+611 AYTINGAA
-619 VGDSWKKIWVAYNG
+619 VGDTWKKIWVAYNG
-633 SQNPQS
+633 SLSPQTL
-639 VTLPTGTW
+639 TLPRGTW
-647 KIGLSTTGSTKMGN
+647 KVGLSSNGSSKLDD

-669 AVILYGE
+669 AVILYGQ

>member
-1 MNEKYFYLCVYL
+1 MKK
-13 SSLNLLPM
+13 LLVL
-21 KRIFCTL
+21 IL
-28 LLAVTHFIVGAQNNP
+28 LVATASYGTAQNLSGS
-43 VNYPVY
+43 YPVY
-49 SGKDLGL
+49 NGKDLGL
-56 SYSASASTFKIWAPT
+56 TYSPKAATFKIWAPT
-71 ATDAKL
+71 ATAATL

-82 DIGGNAESSLKMN
+82 DMGGNAIRSINMN
-95 KGINGVWELTV
+95 KGENGVWQITV
-106 KQDLKNSYYT
+106 PENLKNSYYT
-116 FQVNIGNTWSEEVVD
+116 FKVNIGNTWSEEVVD

-144 QVVDFT
+144 QVIDLK
-150 ETNPIG
+150 ETNPVG

-165 STANKQTDA
+165 SSTNKQTDA

-200 LAELGTK
+200 LAEVGTK
-207 NMAGQYTGLSH
+207 NSAGQSTGLSH
-218 IKELG
+218 MKELG

-240 TKSATQ
+240 TKAAVQ

-280 VKTMH
+280 IKTMH

-321 DGSFSDASG
+321 DGSFSDASS

-335 ASDKAMF
+335 ASDHAMF

-368 VHDIETM
+368 IHDIETM

-395 WTSGGSPLSEEKR
+395 WTSSSSPLPDDKR
-408 ALKKNAAQLND
+408 ALKKNAAKLNG

-441 GFATGNIGNS
+441 GFATGQIENS

-462 NHPQINYNNINY
+462 KHPQINYSKVNY
-474 TKGPYTAGPA
+474 SKEPYTAGPA

-505 FKDASEEARTKMAQ
+505 FKDASVAERTKMHE

-554 DIVNGINWDLKTKN
+554 DIVNGINWDLKNQN
-568 NNTYQLIRSLIKIRR
+568 NASYQFIKSLIQIRR

-588 RMQTAAQIA
+588 RMQTAKEIA
-597 KHLQFENN
+597 TNLNFEENLPT
-605 QSAGII
+605 GII
-611 SYTMNGAA
+611 AYTINGAA

-633 SQNPQS
+633 KQTPQTIS
-639 VTLPTGTW
+639 LPKGTW
-647 KIGLSTTGSTKMGN
+647 KVGLSSKGFSKSAN
-661 NFTLAGSS
+661 NYTLAGSS

>member
-1 MNEKYFYLCVYL
+1 MKNIIAFVVLFA
-13 SSLNLLPM
+13 SLNG
-21 KRIFCTL
+21 
-28 LLAVTHFIVGAQNNP
+28 LAAQESKID
-43 VNYPVY
+43 YPVY
-49 SGKDLGL
+49 TGKDLGL
-56 SYSASASTFKIWAPT
+56 TYTPTAATFKIWAPT
-71 ATDAKL
+71 ATAAKL
-77 NLYKS
+77 NIYKS
-82 DIGGNAESSLKMN
+82 DLGGTAVRSITMN
-95 KGINGVWELTV
+95 KGVNGVWQITV
-106 KQDLKNSYYT
+106 PENLKNSYYT

-144 QVVDFT
+144 QVIDLK
-150 ETNPIG
+150 ETNPVG
-156 WAQDKSPNF
+156 WDKDKSPNF
-165 STANKQTDA
+165 SVANKQTDA
-174 IIYELHVRDASIHAS
+174 LIYELHVRDASIHAS

-207 NMAGQYTGLSH
+207 NNTGQLTGLSH

-223 VTHVH
+223 VTHIH

-240 TKSATQ
+240 TKSAVQ

-274 KELKEL
+274 RELKEL
-280 VKTMH
+280 IKTMH

-321 DGSFSDASG
+321 DGSFSDASS

-335 ASDKAMF
+335 ASEKAMF
-342 QKFMIESVVYWVKEY
+342 QKFMIESVVYWVNEY

-368 VHDIETM
+368 IHDIQTM
-375 NLISDTLHKIKPSI
+375 NMISDTLHKIKPSI

-395 WTSGGSPLSEEKR
+395 WTSSSSPLPEDKR
-408 ALKKNAAQLND
+408 ALKKNAAQLNG

-434 VFNINDR
+434 VFNIDDR
-441 GFATGNIGNS
+441 GFATGNTSNS
-451 ESVKFGIVAAG
+451 ESVKFGVVAAG
-462 NHPQINYNNINY
+462 KHPQINYSKVNY
-474 TKGPYTAGPA
+474 SKEPYTSGPA

-505 FKDASEEARTKMAQ
+505 FKSASAAERTKMHE

-554 DIVNGINWDLKTKN
+554 DIVNGIDWDLKTKN
-568 NNTYQLIRSLIKIRR
+568 IASYQFIKSLVQIRR

-588 RMQTAAQIA
+588 RMQTAQQIA
-597 KHLQFENN
+597 TNINFENN
-605 QSAGII
+605 LPTGII
-611 SYTMNGAA
+611 AYTINGAA
-619 VGDSWKKIWVAYNG
+619 VGDNWKKIWIAYNG
-633 SQNPQS
+633 SQTPQTL
-639 VTLPTGTW
+639 TLPKGTW
-647 KIGLSTTGSTKMGN
+647 KVGLSSNGSSKMGN

-669 AVILYGE
+669 AVILYGQ

>member
-1 MNEKYFYLCVYL
+1 MKK
-13 SSLNLLPM
+13 LLVV
-21 KRIFCTL
+21 IL
-28 LLAVTHFIVGAQNNP
+28 LIATASYGTAQNLSGS
-43 VNYPVY
+43 YPVY
-49 SGKDLGL
+49 NGKDLGL
-56 SYSASASTFKIWAPT
+56 TYSPKAATFKIWAPT
-71 ATDAKL
+71 ATAARL

-82 DIGGNAESSLKMN
+82 DMGGTAIRTINLN
-95 KGINGVWELTV
+95 KGENGVWQITV
-106 KQDLKNSYYT
+106 HENLKNNYYT
-116 FQVNIGNTWSEEVVD
+116 FQVNINNTWSEEVVD

-144 QVVDFT
+144 QVIDLK
-150 ETNPIG
+150 ETNPVG
-156 WAQDKSPNF
+156 WDQDKSPNF
-165 STANKQTDA
+165 SSTNKQTDA

-200 LAELGTK
+200 LAEVGTK
-207 NMAGQYTGLSH
+207 NNAGQSTGLSH

-240 TKSATQ
+240 TKAAVQ

-280 VKTMH
+280 IKTMH

-306 NFNILVPDYYYRKRA
+306 NFNTLVPDYYYRKRA
-321 DGSFSDASG
+321 DGSFSDASS

-335 ASDKAMF
+335 ASDHAMF

-368 VHDIETM
+368 IHDIETM

-395 WTSGGSPLSEEKR
+395 WTSSSSPLPDDKR
-408 ALKKNAAQLND
+408 ALKKNAAQLNG

-441 GFATGNIGNS
+441 GFATGQIENS

-462 NHPQINYNNINY
+462 KHPQINYSKVNY
-474 TKGPYTAGPA
+474 SKEPYTASPA

-505 FKDASEEARTKMAQ
+505 FKEASVAERTKMHE

-544 NGVENSFDKG
+544 TANAAMRKPA
-554 DIVNGINWDLKTKN
+554 TP
-568 NNTYQLIRSLIKIRR
+568 RSR
-583 AHPAF
+583 
-588 RMQTAAQIA
+588 
-597 KHLQFENN
+597 
-605 QSAGII
+605 
-611 SYTMNGAA
+611 
-619 VGDSWKKIWVAYNG
+619 G
-633 SQNPQS
+633 S
-639 VTLPTGTW
+639 V
-647 KIGLSTTGSTKMGN
+647 KFK
-661 NFTLAGSS
+661 
-669 AVILYGE
+669 

>member
-1 MNEKYFYLCVYL
+1 MKNIIAFVVLFA
-13 SSLNLLPM
+13 SLNG
-21 KRIFCTL
+21 
-28 LLAVTHFIVGAQNNP
+28 LAAQESKID
-43 VNYPVY
+43 YPVY
-49 SGKDLGL
+49 TGKDLGL
-56 SYSASASTFKIWAPT
+56 TYTPTAATFKIWAPT
-71 ATDAKL
+71 ATAAKL
-77 NLYKS
+77 NIYKS
-82 DIGGNAESSLKMN
+82 DLGGTAVRSITMN
-95 KGINGVWELTV
+95 KGVNGVWQITV
-106 KQDLKNSYYT
+106 PENLKNSYYT

-144 QVVDFT
+144 QVIDLK
-150 ETNPIG
+150 ETNPVG
-156 WAQDKSPNF
+156 WDKDKSPNF
-165 STANKQTDA
+165 SVANKQTDA
-174 IIYELHVRDASIHAS
+174 LIYELHVRDASIHAS

-207 NMAGQYTGLSH
+207 NNTGQLTGLSH

-223 VTHVH
+223 VTHIH

-240 TKSATQ
+240 TKSAVQ

-274 KELKEL
+274 RELKEL
-280 VKTMH
+280 IKTMH

-291 IMDVVYNHT
+291 VMDVVYNHT

-321 DGSFSDASG
+321 DGSFSDASS

-335 ASDKAMF
+335 ASEKAMF
-342 QKFMIESVVYWVKEY
+342 QKFMIESVVYWVNEY

-368 VHDIETM
+368 IHDIQTM
-375 NLISDTLHKIKPSI
+375 NMISDTLHKIKPSI

-395 WTSGGSPLSEEKR
+395 WTSSSSPLPEDKR
-408 ALKKNAAQLND
+408 ALKKNAAQLNG

-434 VFNINDR
+434 VFNIDDR
-441 GFATGNIGNS
+441 GFATGNTSNS

-462 NHPQINYNNINY
+462 KHPQINYSKVNY
-474 TKGPYTAGPA
+474 SKEPYTAGPA

-505 FKDASEEARTKMAQ
+505 FKSASAAERTKMHE

-554 DIVNGINWDLKTKN
+554 DIVNGIDWDLKTKN
-568 NNTYQLIRSLIKIRR
+568 IASYQFIKSLVQIRR

-588 RMQTAAQIA
+588 RMQTAQQIA
-597 KHLQFENN
+597 TNINFENN
-605 QSAGII
+605 LPTGII
-611 SYTMNGAA
+611 AYTINGAA
-619 VGDSWKKIWVAYNG
+619 VGDNWKKIWVAYNG
-633 SQNPQS
+633 SQTPQTL
-639 VTLPTGTW
+639 TLPKGTW
-647 KIGLSTTGSTKMGN
+647 KVGLSSNGSSKMGN

-669 AVILYGE
+669 AVILYGQ

>member
-1 MNEKYFYLCVYL
+1 MKNIIAFVVLFAV
-13 SSLNLLPM
+13 LNG
-21 KRIFCTL
+21 
-28 LLAVTHFIVGAQNNP
+28 LAAQESKID
-43 VNYPVY
+43 YPVY
-49 SGKDLGL
+49 TGKDLGL
-56 SYSASASTFKIWAPT
+56 TYTPTATTFKIWAPT
-71 ATDAKL
+71 ATAAKL
-77 NLYKS
+77 NIYKS
-82 DIGGNAESSLKMN
+82 DLGGTAVRSITMN
-95 KGINGVWELTV
+95 KGVDGVWQITV
-106 KQDLKNSYYT
+106 PENLKNSYYT

-144 QVVDFT
+144 QVIDLK
-150 ETNPIG
+150 ETNPVG
-156 WAQDKSPNF
+156 WDKDTLPNF
-165 STANKQTDA
+165 SVANKQTDA
-174 IIYELHVRDASIHAS
+174 VIYELHVRDASIHAS

-207 NMAGQYTGLSH
+207 NSAGQFTGLSH

-223 VTHVH
+223 VTHIH

-240 TKSATQ
+240 TKSAVQ

-274 KELKEL
+274 RELKEL
-280 VKTMH
+280 IKTMH

-291 IMDVVYNHT
+291 VMDVVYNHT

-321 DGSFSDASG
+321 DGSFSDASS

-335 ASDKAMF
+335 ASEKAMF
-342 QKFMIESVVYWVKEY
+342 QKFMIESVVYWVNEY

-368 VHDIETM
+368 IHDIQTM
-375 NLISDTLHKIKPSI
+375 NMISDTLHKIKPSI

-395 WTSGGSPLSEEKR
+395 WTSSSSPLSEDKR
-408 ALKKNAAQLND
+408 ALKKNAAQLNG
-419 IAVFSDDMRD
+419 IAVFSDDIRD

-434 VFNINDR
+434 VFNIDDR
-441 GFATGNIGNS
+441 GFATGNTSNS

-462 NHPQINYNNINY
+462 KHPQINYSKVNY
-474 TKGPYTAGPA
+474 SKEPYTAGPA

-505 FKDASEEARTKMAQ
+505 FKSASAAERTKMHE

-554 DIVNGINWDLKTKN
+554 DIVNGIDWDLKTKN
-568 NNTYQLIRSLIKIRR
+568 MASYQFIKSLVQIRR

-588 RMQTAAQIA
+588 RMQTAQEIA
-597 KHLQFENN
+597 TNINFENN
-605 QSAGII
+605 QPSGII
-611 SYTMNGAA
+611 AYTINGAA
-619 VGDSWKKIWVAYNG
+619 VGDTWKKIWVAYNG
-633 SQNPQS
+633 SQTPQTL
-639 VTLPTGTW
+639 TLPKGTW
-647 KIGLSTTGSTKMGN
+647 KVGLGSKGSSKMGN

-669 AVILYGE
+669 AVILYGQ

>member
-1 MNEKYFYLCVYL
+1 
-13 SSLNLLPM
+13 
-21 KRIFCTL
+21 
-28 LLAVTHFIVGAQNNP
+28 
-43 VNYPVY
+43 
-49 SGKDLGL
+49 
-56 SYSASASTFKIWAPT
+56 
-71 ATDAKL
+71 
-77 NLYKS
+77 
-82 DIGGNAESSLKMN
+82 
-95 KGINGVWELTV
+95 
-106 KQDLKNSYYT
+106 
-116 FQVNIGNTWSEEVVD
+116 
-131 PYAKACGTNGLRA
+131 
-144 QVVDFT
+144 
-150 ETNPIG
+150 
-156 WAQDKSPNF
+156 
-165 STANKQTDA
+165 
-174 IIYELHVRDASIHAS
+174 
-189 SGIKNKGKFLG
+189 
-200 LAELGTK
+200 
-207 NMAGQYTGLSH
+207 
-218 IKELG
+218 
-223 VTHVH
+223 
-228 LLPFYDYNSVDE
+228 
-240 TKSATQ
+240 
-246 YNWGYDPVN
+246 
-255 YNIPEGSYSTNPS
+255 
-268 DGKVRI
+268 
-274 KELKEL
+274 
-280 VKTMH
+280 MH

-321 DGSFSDASG
+321 DGSFSDASS

-335 ASDKAMF
+335 ASDNAMF

-368 VHDIETM
+368 IHDIETM
-375 NLISDTLHKIKPSI
+375 NLISDTLRKIKPSI

-395 WTSGGSPLSEEKR
+395 WTSSSSPLPDDKR
-408 ALKKNAAQLND
+408 ALKKNAAQLNG

-441 GFATGNIGNS
+441 GFATGQIENS

-462 NHPQINYNNINY
+462 KHPQINYNKVNY
-474 TKGPYTAGPA
+474 SKEPYTASPA

-505 FKDASEEARTKMAQ
+505 FKDASVGERTKMHE

-568 NNTYQLIRSLIKIRR
+568 NATYQFIKSLVQIRR

-588 RMQTAAQIA
+588 RMQTAQQIA
-597 KHLQFENN
+597 THLNFENN
-605 QSAGII
+605 QPAGII
-611 SYTMNGAA
+611 AYTINGAA
-619 VGDSWKKIWVAYNG
+619 VGDSWKKIWVAFNG

-639 VTLPTGTW
+639 LTVPKGSW
-647 KIGLSTTGSTKMGN
+647 KVGFYGQDAPKIGN
-661 NFTLAGSS
+661 NFTLAASS

>member
-1 MNEKYFYLCVYL
+1 MVLILLIATASYGTAQNL
-13 SSLNLLPM
+13 SSS
-21 KRIFCTL
+21 
-28 LLAVTHFIVGAQNNP
+28 
-43 VNYPVY
+43 YPVY
-49 SGKDLGL
+49 NGKDLGL
-56 SYSASASTFKIWAPT
+56 TYSPKAATFKIWAPT
-71 ATDAKL
+71 ATAAKL
-77 NLYKS
+77 NLYKA
-82 DIGGNAESSLKMN
+82 DMGGNAIRSINMN
-95 KGINGVWELTV
+95 KGENGVWQITV
-106 KQDLKNSYYT
+106 SENLKNSYYT
-116 FQVNIGNTWSEEVVD
+116 FQVNIGNAWSEEVVD

-144 QVVDFT
+144 QVIDLK
-150 ETNPIG
+150 ETNPVG
-156 WAQDKSPNF
+156 WEKDKSPNF
-165 STANKQTDA
+165 STTNEQKDA

-200 LAELGTK
+200 LAEVGTK
-207 NMAGQYTGLSH
+207 NSAGQSTGLSH
-218 IKELG
+218 LKEFG

-240 TKSATQ
+240 TKAAVQ

-255 YNIPEGSYSTNPS
+255 YNIPEGSYSTNPA

-280 VKTMH
+280 IKTMH

-306 NFNILVPDYYYRKRA
+306 NFNTLVPDYYYRKRA
-321 DGSFSDASG
+321 DGSFSDASS

-335 ASDKAMF
+335 ASDNAMF

-368 VHDIETM
+368 IHDIETM

-395 WTSGGSPLSEEKR
+395 WTSSSSTLPDDKR
-408 ALKKNAAQLND
+408 ALKKNAAQLNG

-441 GFATGNIGNS
+441 GFATGQIENS

-462 NHPQINYNNINY
+462 KHPQINYSKVNY
-474 TKGPYTAGPA
+474 SKEPYTAGPA

-505 FKDASEEARTKMAQ
+505 FKDASVGERTKMHE

-568 NNTYQLIRSLIKIRR
+568 NVTYQFIKSLVQIRR

-588 RMQTAAQIA
+588 RMQTAQQIA
-597 KHLQFENN
+597 THLNFENN
-605 QSAGII
+605 QPAGII
-611 SYTMNGAA
+611 AYTINGAA
-619 VGDSWKKIWVAYNG
+619 VGDSWKKIWVAFNG

-639 VTLPTGTW
+639 LTVPKGSW
-647 KIGLSTTGSTKMGN
+647 KVGFYGQDAPKIGN
-661 NFTLAGSS
+661 NFTLAASS

>member
-1 MNEKYFYLCVYL
+1 MKKIIAFVIFFV
-13 SSLNLLPM
+13 SLN
-21 KRIFCTL
+21 I
-28 LLAVTHFIVGAQNNP
+28 VTAQENKTS
-43 VNYPVY
+43 YPVY

-56 SYSASASTFKIWAPT
+56 TYTPTAATFKIWAPT
-71 ATDAKL
+71 ATAAKL

-82 DIGGNAESSLKMN
+82 DLGGTATRSIAMN
-95 KGINGVWELTV
+95 QGVNGVWYLTV
-106 KQDLKNSYYT
+106 PENLKNSYYT

-131 PYAKACGTNGLRA
+131 PYAKACGTNGVRA
-144 QVVDFT
+144 QVIDLK
-150 ETNPIG
+150 ETNPVG
-156 WAQDKSPNF
+156 WAGDKSPSF
-165 STANKQTDA
+165 STSNKQTDA
-174 IIYELHVRDASIHAS
+174 VIYELHVRDASIHAS
-189 SGIKNKGKFLG
+189 SGIKNKGKFIG

-207 NMAGQYTGLSH
+207 NSAGQFTGLSH

-223 VTHVH
+223 VTHIH

-240 TKSATQ
+240 TKSAVQ

-255 YNIPEGSYSTNPS
+255 YNIPEGSYSTNPA

-280 VKTMH
+280 IKTMH

-321 DGSFSDASG
+321 DGSFSDASS

-335 ASDKAMF
+335 ASEKAMF
-342 QKFMIESVVYWVKEY
+342 QKFMIESVVYWVNEY

-368 VHDIETM
+368 IHDIQTM
-375 NLISDTLHKIKPSI
+375 NMISDTLRKIKPSI

-395 WTSGGSPLSEEKR
+395 WTSSSSPLPDEKR
-408 ALKKNAAQLND
+408 ALKKNAAQLNG

-434 VFNINDR
+434 VFNIDDR
-441 GFATGNIGNS
+441 GFATGKIENS

-462 NHPQINYNNINY
+462 KHPQINYSKVNY
-474 TKGPYTAGPA
+474 SKEPYTAGPA

-505 FKDASEEARTKMAQ
+505 FKDASATERTKMHE

-554 DIVNGINWDLKTKN
+554 DMVNGIDWDLKTKN
-568 NNTYQLIRSLIKIRR
+568 NASYQFIKSLVQIRR
-583 AHPAF
+583 VHPAF
-588 RMQTAAQIA
+588 RMQTAEQIA
-597 KHLQFENN
+597 TNLNFENN
-605 QSAGII
+605 QPSGII
-611 SYTMNGAA
+611 AYTLNGAA
-619 VGDSWKKIWVAYNG
+619 VGDTWKKIWVAYNG
-633 SQNPQS
+633 SQTPQTL
-639 VTLPTGTW
+639 TLPKGTW
-647 KIGLSTTGSTKMGN
+647 KVGLSSLGSNQLGN

-669 AVILYGE
+669 AVILYGQ

>member
-1 MNEKYFYLCVYL
+1 MKNIIAFVVLFAV
-13 SSLNLLPM
+13 LNG
-21 KRIFCTL
+21 
-28 LLAVTHFIVGAQNNP
+28 LAAQESKID
-43 VNYPVY
+43 YPVY
-49 SGKDLGL
+49 TGKDLGL
-56 SYSASASTFKIWAPT
+56 TYTPTATTFKIWAPT
-71 ATDAKL
+71 ATAAKL
-77 NLYKS
+77 NIYKS
-82 DIGGNAESSLKMN
+82 DLGGTAVRSITMN
-95 KGINGVWELTV
+95 KGVDGVWQITV
-106 KQDLKNSYYT
+106 PENLKNSYYT

-144 QVVDFT
+144 QVIDLK
-150 ETNPIG
+150 ETNPVG
-156 WAQDKSPNF
+156 WDKDTLPNF
-165 STANKQTDA
+165 SVANKQTDA
-174 IIYELHVRDASIHAS
+174 VIYELHVRDASIHAS

-207 NMAGQYTGLSH
+207 NSAGQFTGLSH

-223 VTHVH
+223 VTHIH

-240 TKSATQ
+240 TKSAVQ

-274 KELKEL
+274 RELKEL
-280 VKTMH
+280 IKTMH

-291 IMDVVYNHT
+291 VMDVVYNHT

-321 DGSFSDASG
+321 DGSFSDASS

-335 ASDKAMF
+335 ASEKAMF
-342 QKFMIESVVYWVKEY
+342 QKFMIESVVYWVNEY

-368 VHDIETM
+368 IHDIQTM
-375 NLISDTLHKIKPSI
+375 NMISDTLHKIKPSI

-395 WTSGGSPLSEEKR
+395 WTSSSSPLPEDKR
-408 ALKKNAAQLND
+408 ALKKNAAQLNG

-434 VFNINDR
+434 VFNIDDR
-441 GFATGNIGNS
+441 GFATGNTSNS

-462 NHPQINYNNINY
+462 KHPQINYSKVNY
-474 TKGPYTAGPA
+474 SKEPYTAGPA

-505 FKDASEEARTKMAQ
+505 FKSASAAERTKMHE

-554 DIVNGINWDLKTKN
+554 DIVNGIDWDLKTKN
-568 NNTYQLIRSLIKIRR
+568 MASYQFIKSLVQIRR

-588 RMQTAAQIA
+588 RMQTAQEIA
-597 KHLQFENN
+597 TNINFENN
-605 QSAGII
+605 QPSGII
-611 SYTMNGAA
+611 AYTINGAA
-619 VGDSWKKIWVAYNG
+619 VGDNWKKIWVAYNG
-633 SQNPQS
+633 SQTPQTL
-639 VTLPTGTW
+639 TLPKGTW
-647 KIGLSTTGSTKMGN
+647 KVGLGSKGSSKMGN

-669 AVILYGE
+669 AVILYGQ

>member
-1 MNEKYFYLCVYL
+1 MIVFVLL
-13 SSLNLLPM
+13 FASL
-21 KRIFCTL
+21 
-28 LLAVTHFIVGAQNNP
+28 THSTAQESKTP
-43 VNYPVY
+43 YPVY
-49 SGKDLGL
+49 KGSDLGL
-56 SYSASASTFKIWAPT
+56 TYSQKASTFKIWAPT
-71 ATDAKL
+71 ATAAKL

-82 DIGGNAESSLKMN
+82 DMGGTAARSIQMSRSE
-95 KGINGVWELTV
+95 NGVWLITLPEN
-106 KQDLKNSYYT
+106 LKNSYYT

-144 QVVDFT
+144 QVVDLN
-150 ETNPIG
+150 ETNPAG
-156 WAQDKSPNF
+156 WAQDTSPNF
-165 STANKQTDA
+165 STSNKQTDA
-174 IIYELHVRDASIHAS
+174 VIYELHVRDASIHAS

-207 NMAGQYTGLSH
+207 NSAGQFTGLSH

-223 VTHVH
+223 VTHIH

-240 TKSATQ
+240 TKATTQ
-246 YNWGYDPVN
+246 YNWGYDPVH

-280 VKTMH
+280 IKTMH

-306 NFNILVPDYYYRKRA
+306 NFNILVPNYYYRKRA

-335 ASDKAMF
+335 ASDQAMF

-375 NLISDTLHKIKPSI
+375 NLISDTLHKLKPSI

-395 WTSGGSPLSEEKR
+395 WTSGGSTLPEEKR
-408 ALKKNAAQLND
+408 AIKKNAAQLNG

-441 GFATGNIGNS
+441 GFATGNTSNS

-462 NHPQINYNNINY
+462 NHPQINYNNVNY
-474 TKGPYTAGPA
+474 SKAPYTTGPA

-505 FKDASEEARTKMAQ
+505 FKDASIVERTKMHE

-568 NNTYQLIRSLIKIRR
+568 IATYQFIKNVIQIRR
-583 AHPAF
+583 THPAF
-588 RMQTAAQIA
+588 RMQTAQQIA
-597 KHLQFENN
+597 SHVHFENN
-605 QSAGII
+605 QPAGII
-611 SYTMNGAA
+611 AYTINGAA
-619 VGDSWKKIWVAYNG
+619 VGDTWKKIWVAYNG
-633 SQNPQS
+633 SQSSQTL
-639 VTLPTGTW
+639 TLPKGSW
-647 KIGLSTTGSTKMGN
+647 KIGLSGKGSSKIGN
-661 NFTLAGSS
+661 NFTLGGSS

>member
-1 MNEKYFYLCVYL
+1 MKNITAFVVFII
-13 SSLNLLPM
+13 SLNV
-21 KRIFCTL
+21 
-28 LLAVTHFIVGAQNNP
+28 VTAQESRTS
-43 VNYPVY
+43 YPFY

-56 SYSASASTFKIWAPT
+56 TYSPKAATFKIWAPT
-71 ATDAKL
+71 ANAAKL

-82 DIGGNAESSLKMN
+82 DLGGTAVRSINMN
-95 KGINGVWELTV
+95 KGENGIWQITV
-106 KQDLKNSYYT
+106 AENLKNSYYT

-144 QVVDFT
+144 QVIDLK
-150 ETNPIG
+150 ETNPVG

-165 STANKQTDA
+165 SVSNKQTDA
-174 IIYELHVRDASIHAS
+174 VIYELHVRDASIHAS

-200 LAELGTK
+200 LAEVGTK
-207 NMAGQYTGLSH
+207 NSAGQSTGLSH

-240 TKSATQ
+240 TKAAVQ

-255 YNIPEGSYSTNPS
+255 YNIPEGSYSTNPA

-280 VKTMH
+280 IKTMH

-300 ALTKNS
+300 ALTKNA

-321 DGSFSDASG
+321 DGSFSDASS

-335 ASDKAMF
+335 ASDHAMF
-342 QKFMIESVVYWVKEY
+342 QKFMIESVVYWVNEY

-368 VHDIETM
+368 IHDIETM

-395 WTSGGSPLSEEKR
+395 WTSSSSPLPEEKR
-408 ALKKNAAQLND
+408 ALKKNAAQLNG

-434 VFNINDR
+434 VFNIDDR

-462 NHPQINYNNINY
+462 KHPQINYSKVNY
-474 TKGPYTAGPA
+474 SKEPYTAGPA

-498 WDKIELS
+498 WDKIALS
-505 FKDASEEARTKMAQ
+505 FKEASVAERTKMHE

-554 DIVNGINWDLKTKN
+554 DIVNGIDWDLKTKN
-568 NNTYQLIRSLIKIRR
+568 NTSYQFIKNLVQIRR

-597 KHLQFENN
+597 THINFENS
-605 QSAGII
+605 QPAGII
-611 SYTMNGAA
+611 AYTINGAA
-619 VGDSWKKIWVAYNG
+619 VGDTWKKIWVAYNG
-633 SQNPQS
+633 SLSPQTL
-639 VTLPTGTW
+639 TLPRGTW
-647 KIGLSTTGSTKMGN
+647 KVGLSSNGSSKLDD

-669 AVILYGE
+669 AVILYGQ

>member
-1 MNEKYFYLCVYL
+1 MKNITAFVVFII
-13 SSLNLLPM
+13 SLNV
-21 KRIFCTL
+21 
-28 LLAVTHFIVGAQNNP
+28 VTAQESRTS
-43 VNYPVY
+43 YPFY

-56 SYSASASTFKIWAPT
+56 TYSPKAATFKIWAPT
-71 ATDAKL
+71 ATAAKL

-82 DIGGNAESSLKMN
+82 DLGGTAIRSINMN
-95 KGINGVWELTV
+95 KGENGIWQITV
-106 KQDLKNSYYT
+106 AENLKNSYYT

-144 QVVDFT
+144 QVIDLK
-150 ETNPIG
+150 ETNPVG

-165 STANKQTDA
+165 SVSNKQTDA
-174 IIYELHVRDASIHAS
+174 VIYELHVRDASIHSS

-200 LAELGTK
+200 LAEVGTK
-207 NMAGQYTGLSH
+207 NSAGQFTGLSH

-240 TKSATQ
+240 TKAAVQ

-255 YNIPEGSYSTNPS
+255 YNIPEGSYSTNPA

-280 VKTMH
+280 IKTMH

-300 ALTKNS
+300 ALTKNA

-321 DGSFSDASG
+321 DGSFSDASS

-335 ASDKAMF
+335 ASDHAMF
-342 QKFMIESVVYWVKEY
+342 QKFMIESVVYWVNEY

-368 VHDIETM
+368 IHDIETM

-395 WTSGGSPLSEEKR
+395 WTSSSSPLPEEKR
-408 ALKKNAAQLND
+408 ALKKNAAQLNG

-434 VFNINDR
+434 VFNIDDR

-462 NHPQINYNNINY
+462 KHPQINYSKVNY
-474 TKGPYTAGPA
+474 SKEPYTAGPA

-498 WDKIELS
+498 WDKIALS
-505 FKDASEEARTKMAQ
+505 FKEASVAERTKMHE

-554 DIVNGINWDLKTKN
+554 DIVNGIDWDLKTKN
-568 NNTYQLIRSLIKIRR
+568 NTSYQFIKNLVQIRR

-597 KHLQFENN
+597 THINFENS
-605 QSAGII
+605 QPAGII
-611 SYTMNGAA
+611 AYTINGAA
-619 VGDSWKKIWVAYNG
+619 VGDTWKKIWVAYNG
-633 SQNPQS
+633 SLSPQTL
-639 VTLPTGTW
+639 TLPRGTW
-647 KIGLSTTGSTKMGN
+647 KVGLSSNGSSKLDD

-669 AVILYGE
+669 AVILYGQ

>member
-1 MNEKYFYLCVYL
+1 MKNITAFVVFII
-13 SSLNLLPM
+13 SLNV
-21 KRIFCTL
+21 
-28 LLAVTHFIVGAQNNP
+28 VTAQESRTS
-43 VNYPVY
+43 YPFY

-56 SYSASASTFKIWAPT
+56 TYSPKAATFKIWAPT
-71 ATDAKL
+71 ANAAKL

-82 DIGGNAESSLKMN
+82 DLGGTAVRSINMN
-95 KGINGVWELTV
+95 KGENGIWQITV
-106 KQDLKNSYYT
+106 AENLKNSYYT

-144 QVVDFT
+144 QVIDLK
-150 ETNPIG
+150 ETNPVG

-165 STANKQTDA
+165 SVSNKQTDA
-174 IIYELHVRDASIHAS
+174 VIYELHVRDASIHAS

-200 LAELGTK
+200 LAEVGTK
-207 NMAGQYTGLSH
+207 NSAGQSTGLSH

-240 TKSATQ
+240 TKAAVQ

-255 YNIPEGSYSTNPS
+255 YNIPEGSYSTNPA

-280 VKTMH
+280 IKTMH

-300 ALTKNS
+300 ALTKNA

-321 DGSFSDASG
+321 DGSFSDASS

-335 ASDKAMF
+335 ASDHAMF
-342 QKFMIESVVYWVKEY
+342 QKFMIESVVYWVNEY

-368 VHDIETM
+368 IHDIETM

-395 WTSGGSPLSEEKR
+395 WTSSSSPLPEEKR
-408 ALKKNAAQLND
+408 ALKKNAAQLNG

-434 VFNINDR
+434 VFNIDDR

-462 NHPQINYNNINY
+462 KHPQINYSKVNY
-474 TKGPYTAGPA
+474 SKEPYTAGPA

-498 WDKIELS
+498 WDKIALS
-505 FKDASEEARTKMAQ
+505 FKEASVAERTKMHE
-519 LAYAIVLTAQGASF
+519 LAYSIVLTAQGASF

-554 DIVNGINWDLKTKN
+554 DIVNGIDWDLKTKN
-568 NNTYQLIRSLIKIRR
+568 NTSYQFIKNLVQIRR

-588 RMQTAAQIA
+588 RLQTAAQIA
-597 KHLQFENN
+597 THINFENS
-605 QSAGII
+605 QPAGII
-611 SYTMNGAA
+611 AYTINGAA
-619 VGDSWKKIWVAYNG
+619 VGDTWKKIWVAYNG
-633 SQNPQS
+633 SLSPQTL
-639 VTLPTGTW
+639 TLPRGTW
-647 KIGLSTTGSTKMGN
+647 KVGLSSNGSSKLDD

-669 AVILYGE
+669 AVILYGQ

>member
-1 MNEKYFYLCVYL
+1 MKNIIAFVVLFA
-13 SSLNLLPM
+13 SLNG
-21 KRIFCTL
+21 
-28 LLAVTHFIVGAQNNP
+28 LAAQESKID
-43 VNYPVY
+43 YPVY
-49 SGKDLGL
+49 TGKDLGL
-56 SYSASASTFKIWAPT
+56 TYTPTAATFKIWAPT
-71 ATDAKL
+71 ATAAKL
-77 NLYKS
+77 NIYKS
-82 DIGGNAESSLKMN
+82 DLGGTAVRSITMN
-95 KGINGVWELTV
+95 KGVNGVWQITV
-106 KQDLKNSYYT
+106 PENLKNSYYT

-144 QVVDFT
+144 QVIDLK
-150 ETNPIG
+150 ETNPVG
-156 WAQDKSPNF
+156 WDKDKSPNF
-165 STANKQTDA
+165 SVANKQTDA
-174 IIYELHVRDASIHAS
+174 LIYELHVRDASIHAS

-207 NMAGQYTGLSH
+207 NNTGQLTGLSH

-223 VTHVH
+223 VTHIH

-240 TKSATQ
+240 TKSAVQ

-255 YNIPEGSYSTNPS
+255 YNIPEGSYSTNPA

-274 KELKEL
+274 RELKEL
-280 VKTMH
+280 IKTMH

-321 DGSFSDASG
+321 DGSFSDASS

-335 ASDKAMF
+335 ASEKAMF
-342 QKFMIESVVYWVKEY
+342 QKFMIESVVYWVNEY

-368 VHDIETM
+368 IHDIQTM
-375 NLISDTLHKIKPSI
+375 NMISDTLHKIKPSI

-395 WTSGGSPLSEEKR
+395 WTSSSSPLPEDKR
-408 ALKKNAAQLND
+408 ALKKNAAKLNG

-434 VFNINDR
+434 VFNIDDR
-441 GFATGNIGNS
+441 GFATGNTSNS

-462 NHPQINYNNINY
+462 KHPQINYSKVNY
-474 TKGPYTAGPA
+474 SKEPYTAGPA

-505 FKDASEEARTKMAQ
+505 FKSASAAERTKMHE

-554 DIVNGINWDLKTKN
+554 DIVNGIDWDLKTKN
-568 NNTYQLIRSLIKIRR
+568 MASYQFIKSLVQIRR

-588 RMQTAAQIA
+588 RMQTAQQIA
-597 KHLQFENN
+597 TNINFENN
-605 QSAGII
+605 LPTGII
-611 SYTMNGAA
+611 AYTINGAA
-619 VGDSWKKIWVAYNG
+619 VGDNWKKIWIAYNG
-633 SQNPQS
+633 SQTPQTL
-639 VTLPTGTW
+639 TLPKGTW
-647 KIGLSTTGSTKMGN
+647 KVGLSSNGSSKIGN

-669 AVILYGE
+669 AVILYGQ

>member
-1 MNEKYFYLCVYL
+1 MKNIIAFVVLFA
-13 SSLNLLPM
+13 SLNGLS
-21 KRIFCTL
+21 
-28 LLAVTHFIVGAQNNP
+28 AQESKID
-43 VNYPVY
+43 YPVY
-49 SGKDLGL
+49 TGKDLGL
-56 SYSASASTFKIWAPT
+56 TYTPTAATFKIWAPT
-71 ATDAKL
+71 ATAAKL
-77 NLYKS
+77 NIYKS
-82 DIGGNAESSLKMN
+82 DLGGTAVRSITMN
-95 KGINGVWELTV
+95 KGVNGVWQITV
-106 KQDLKNSYYT
+106 PENLKNSYYT

-144 QVVDFT
+144 QVIDLK
-150 ETNPIG
+150 ETNPVG
-156 WAQDKSPNF
+156 WDKDKSPNF
-165 STANKQTDA
+165 SVANKQTDA
-174 IIYELHVRDASIHAS
+174 LIYELHVRDASIHAS

-207 NMAGQYTGLSH
+207 NNTGQLTGLSH

-223 VTHVH
+223 VTHIH

-240 TKSATQ
+240 TKSAVQ

-255 YNIPEGSYSTNPS
+255 YNIPEGSYSTNPA

-274 KELKEL
+274 RELKEL
-280 VKTMH
+280 IKTMH

-321 DGSFSDASG
+321 DGSFSDASS

-335 ASDKAMF
+335 ASEKAMF
-342 QKFMIESVVYWVKEY
+342 QKFMIESVVYWVNEY

-368 VHDIETM
+368 IHDIQTM
-375 NLISDTLHKIKPSI
+375 NMISDTLHKIKPSI

-395 WTSGGSPLSEEKR
+395 WTSSSSPLPEDKR
-408 ALKKNAAQLND
+408 ALKKNAAQLNG

-434 VFNINDR
+434 VFNIDDR
-441 GFATGNIGNS
+441 GFATGNTSNS
-451 ESVKFGIVAAG
+451 ESVKFGVVAAG
-462 NHPQINYNNINY
+462 KHPQINYSKVNY
-474 TKGPYTAGPA
+474 SKEPYTSGPA

-505 FKDASEEARTKMAQ
+505 FKSASAAERTKMHE

-554 DIVNGINWDLKTKN
+554 DIVNGIDWDLKTKN
-568 NNTYQLIRSLIKIRR
+568 IASYQFIKSLVQIRR

-588 RMQTAAQIA
+588 RMQTAQQIA
-597 KHLQFENN
+597 TNINFENN
-605 QSAGII
+605 LPTGII
-611 SYTMNGAA
+611 AYTINGAA
-619 VGDSWKKIWVAYNG
+619 VGDNWKKIWIAYNG
-633 SQNPQS
+633 SQTPQTL
-639 VTLPTGTW
+639 TLPKGTW
-647 KIGLSTTGSTKMGN
+647 KVGLSSNGSSKMGN

-669 AVILYGE
+669 AVILYGQ